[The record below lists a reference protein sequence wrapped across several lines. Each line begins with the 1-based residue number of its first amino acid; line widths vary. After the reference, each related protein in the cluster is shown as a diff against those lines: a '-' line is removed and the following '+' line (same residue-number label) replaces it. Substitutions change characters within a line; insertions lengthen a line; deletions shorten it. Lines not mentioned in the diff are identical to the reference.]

1 MSEDGLPYAEVIGDP
16 IEGSKSPVIH
26 RFWLEKAGI
35 AGAYDRRR
43 VERGK
48 LDAYLAERRPD
59 PDWRGAN
66 VTMPL
71 KLDAIA
77 AADRATDRA
86 VAAGAA
92 NLLVPRDGELVAG
105 NSDVG
110 AVMFLLARLHEEGR
124 AMGRITLF
132 GNGGAARA
140 VLVSCRSLGL
150 VDVVIHARNMTRAVK
165 LAVEFGLA
173 HPPRPFTAPVT
184 GDGIINA
191 TPLGMDGN
199 KCLNCDVSG
208 LSDNGWVFDLVTAPA
223 RTPLIEDAEKRGL
236 AIVDGIDMLVEQ
248 AAASFQLFFDAEAP
262 RDYDAELFE
271 RLRA

>member
-1 MSEDGLPYAEVIGDP
+1 MSEESAPFAEVIGDP
-16 IEGSKSPVIH
+16 IDTSKSPVIH

-35 AGAYDRRR
+35 AGAYGRRR
-43 VERGK
+43 VNRGN
-48 LDAYLAERRPD
+48 LAAYLEERRAN

-71 KLDAIA
+71 KLDAVA

-86 VAAGAA
+86 IAAGAA
-92 NLLVPRDGELVAG
+92 NILVPRDGELVAG

-140 VLVSCRSLGL
+140 ILVACRSLNIS
-150 VDVVIHARNMTRAVK
+150 DIVIQARDMARAMK
-165 LAVEFGLA
+165 LAVEFGLE
-173 HPPRPFTAPVT
+173 HPPRPLTSPVR

-191 TPLGMDGN
+191 TPLGMQGQ

-208 LSDNGWVFDLVTAPA
+208 LSDKGWVFDLVSAPA
-223 RTPLIEDAEKRGL
+223 QTPLIRDAAARGL
-236 AIVDGIDMLVEQ
+236 ATVDGIDMLVEQ
-248 AAASFQLFFDAEAP
+248 AAASFQLFFDAEPP
-262 RDYDAELFE
+262 REHDEQLFAM
-271 RLRA
+271 LRQ